1 MARWWPGCDWSA
13 TRPPRCSRT
22 SATDSSAWPM
32 GKKQD
37 MPPQHRSPDQPEP
50 GGQKGH
56 PGVVDSRASSG
67 VDPGQESAGQEQPRV
82 DPELQAA
89 RDEAQANFGRYQ
101 RLAADFENYKR
112 RTRQELADRP
122 QYANEEFLP
131 KRVPILGNLRR
142 ALDHA
147 SEGIGRNWFDGLRMV
162 VRQFEDTLQSQGVLP
177 IPAVGEKFDPSKH
190 EAIAREETDE
200 HEEGTIVEEMQPGY
214 RLHERVLRP
223 TLVKVAHPRALKS

>member
-1 MARWWPGCDWSA
+1 
-13 TRPPRCSRT
+13 
-22 SATDSSAWPM
+22 M

-50 GGQKGH
+50 GAQKGR
-56 PGVVDSRASSG
+56 PSVVDSRASSD
-67 VDPGQESAGQEQPRV
+67 VDAEQAPSQVQPGV

-89 RDEAQANFGRYQ
+89 RDEVQANFGRYQ

-112 RTRQELADRP
+112 RTRQELADRT
-122 QYANEEFLP
+122 QYANEELLR
-131 KRVPILGNLRR
+131 KLLPILDNLRR

-147 SEGIGRNWFDGLRMV
+147 PEGIDRNWFDGLRMV
-162 VRQFEDTLQSQGVLP
+162 VRQFEDTLRAQGLSP
-177 IPAVGEKFDPSKH
+177 IPAVGEKFDPSQH

>member
-1 MARWWPGCDWSA
+1 
-13 TRPPRCSRT
+13 
-22 SATDSSAWPM
+22 M

-37 MPPQHRSPDQPEP
+37 MPPQHQSPDQPEP
-50 GGQKGH
+50 GAQKGR
-56 PGVVDSRASSG
+56 PGIVDTRASSA
-67 VDPGQESAGQEQPRV
+67 VDAEQEAPRQEQPRV

-89 RDEAQANFGRYQ
+89 RDEAQASFARYQ

-112 RTRQELADRP
+112 RTRQDLADRT
-122 QYANEEFLP
+122 QYANEELLR
-131 KRVPILGNLRR
+131 KLLPILDNLRR
-142 ALDHA
+142 AMEHA
-147 SEGIGRNWFDGLRMV
+147 PEGVDRNWFDGLRMV
-162 VRQFEDTLQSQGVLP
+162 MRQFENTLQAQGVST

-190 EAIAREETDE
+190 EAIASEESDE

>member
-1 MARWWPGCDWSA
+1 
-13 TRPPRCSRT
+13 
-22 SATDSSAWPM
+22 M
-32 GKKQD
+32 GRKQD
-37 MPPQHRSPDQPEP
+37 MPPQHGSPDQPEP
-50 GGQKGH
+50 GAQKSR
-56 PGVVDSRASSG
+56 PGVVDSRASSA
-67 VDPGQESAGQEQPRV
+67 VDSEHTAAGQDQPSI

-89 RDEAQANFGRYQ
+89 RDEVQANFGRYQ

-112 RTRQELADRP
+112 RTRQELADRT
-122 QYANEEFLP
+122 QYANEELLR
-131 KRVPILGNLRR
+131 KLLPILDNLRR

-147 SEGIGRNWFDGLRMV
+147 PEGIDRNWFEGLRMV
-162 VRQFEDTLQSQGVLP
+162 VRQFEDTLQAQGVSP
-177 IPAVGEKFDPSKH
+177 IPAVGEKFDPSQH

>member
-1 MARWWPGCDWSA
+1 
-13 TRPPRCSRT
+13 
-22 SATDSSAWPM
+22 M

-50 GGQKGH
+50 GGQTSR
-56 PGVVDSRASSG
+56 PGVVDSRASSP
-67 VDPGQESAGQEQPRV
+67 VDAEQAAADQLPV

-89 RDEAQANFGRYQ
+89 REEAQANFGRYQ

-112 RTRQELADRP
+112 RTRQELGDRT
-122 QYANEEFLP
+122 QYANEELLR
-131 KRVPILGNLRR
+131 KLLPILDNLRR

-147 SEGIGRNWFDGLRMV
+147 PEGADGNWFDGLRMV
-162 VRQFEDTLQSQGVLP
+162 VRQFDDTLQAQGVSP
-177 IPAVGEKFDPSKH
+177 IPAVGEKFDPSRH

>member
-1 MARWWPGCDWSA
+1 
-13 TRPPRCSRT
+13 
-22 SATDSSAWPM
+22 M

-37 MPPQHRSPDQPEP
+37 MPPQHQSPDQPEA
-50 GGQKGH
+50 GAQKGR
-56 PGVVDSRASSG
+56 PGVVDSRASSA
-67 VDPGQESAGQEQPRV
+67 VDAEQGQEQRT

-89 RDEAQANFGRYQ
+89 RDEAQANFARYQ

-112 RTRQELADRP
+112 RTRQDLGDRT
-122 QYANEEFLP
+122 QYANEELLR
-131 KRVPILGNLRR
+131 KLLPILDNLRR
-142 ALDHA
+142 AMDHA
-147 SEGIGRNWFDGLRMV
+147 PEGVDRNWFEGLRMV
-162 VRQFEDTLQSQGVLP
+162 MRQFEDTLQAQGIST

-190 EAIAREETDE
+190 EAIASEETDE

>member
-1 MARWWPGCDWSA
+1 
-13 TRPPRCSRT
+13 
-22 SATDSSAWPM
+22 
-32 GKKQD
+32 
-37 MPPQHRSPDQPEP
+37 MPPQHGSPDQPEP
-50 GGQKGH
+50 GAQKSR
-56 PGVVDSRASSG
+56 PGVVDSRASSA
-67 VDPGQESAGQEQPRV
+67 VDSEHTAAGQDQPSI

-89 RDEAQANFGRYQ
+89 RDEVQANFGRYQ

-112 RTRQELADRP
+112 RTRQELADRT
-122 QYANEEFLP
+122 QYANEELLR
-131 KRVPILGNLRR
+131 KLLPILDNLRR

-147 SEGIGRNWFDGLRMV
+147 PEGIDRNWFEGLRMV
-162 VRQFEDTLQSQGVLP
+162 VRQFEDTLQAQGVSP
-177 IPAVGEKFDPSKH
+177 IPAVGEKFDPSQH

>member
-1 MARWWPGCDWSA
+1 
-13 TRPPRCSRT
+13 
-22 SATDSSAWPM
+22 M

-37 MPPQHRSPDQPEP
+37 MPPQHRSPDPPEP
-50 GGQKGH
+50 GGQNSH
-56 PGVVDSRASSG
+56 PGVVDSRASSA
-67 VDPGQESAGQEQPRV
+67 VDAEHGALQQPV
-82 DPELQAA
+82 EPELQAA
-89 RDEAQANFGRYQ
+89 RDEAQANFARYQ

-112 RTRQELADRP
+112 RTRQELADRT
-122 QYANEEFLP
+122 QYANEELLR
-131 KRVPILGNLRR
+131 KLLPILDNLRR

-147 SEGIGRNWFDGLRMV
+147 PEGSDRNWFDGLRMV
-162 VRQFEDTLQSQGVLP
+162 VRQFEDTLQAQGVSP

>member
-1 MARWWPGCDWSA
+1 
-13 TRPPRCSRT
+13 
-22 SATDSSAWPM
+22 M

-50 GGQKGH
+50 GGQTSR
-56 PGVVDSRASSG
+56 PGVVDSRASSA
-67 VDPGQESAGQEQPRV
+67 VDAEQAAADQLPV

-89 RDEAQANFGRYQ
+89 REEAQANFGRYQ

-112 RTRQELADRP
+112 RTRQELGDRT
-122 QYANEEFLP
+122 QYANEELLR
-131 KRVPILGNLRR
+131 KLLPILDNLRR

-147 SEGIGRNWFDGLRMV
+147 PEGADGNWFDGLRMV
-162 VRQFEDTLQSQGVLP
+162 VRQFDDTLQAQGVSP
-177 IPAVGEKFDPSKH
+177 IPAVGEKFDPSRH

>member
-1 MARWWPGCDWSA
+1 
-13 TRPPRCSRT
+13 
-22 SATDSSAWPM
+22 
-32 GKKQD
+32 
-37 MPPQHRSPDQPEP
+37 MPPEHRSPDQEP
-50 GGQKGH
+50 GGQKSR
-56 PGVVDSRASSG
+56 PGVVDSRASSA
-67 VDPGQESAGQEQPRV
+67 VDSEQAGAGQDQPRV
-82 DPELQAA
+82 DPELQGA
-89 RDEAQANFGRYQ
+89 RDEAQANFSRYQ

-112 RTRQELADRP
+112 RTRQELADRT
-122 QYANEEFLP
+122 QYANEELLR
-131 KRVPILGNLRR
+131 KLLPILDNLRR

-147 SEGIGRNWFDGLRMV
+147 PEGIDRNWSDGLRMV
-162 VRQFEDTLQSQGVLP
+162 VRQFEDTLQAQGVSP

>member
-1 MARWWPGCDWSA
+1 
-13 TRPPRCSRT
+13 
-22 SATDSSAWPM
+22 M

-37 MPPQHRSPDQPEP
+37 MPPEQRSPDQPEP
-50 GGQKGH
+50 GGQKGG
-56 PGVVDSRASSG
+56 PGVVDSRASAA
-67 VDPGQESAGQEQPRV
+67 VDAENQATQDQSRV

-101 RLAADFENYKR
+101 RMAADFENYKR
-112 RTRQELADRP
+112 RTRQELTDRT
-122 QYANEEFLP
+122 QYANEELLR
-131 KRVPILGNLRR
+131 KLLPILDNLRR
-142 ALDHA
+142 AMDHA
-147 SEGIGRNWFDGLRMV
+147 PEGVDRNWFDGLRMV
-162 VRQFEDTLQSQGVLP
+162 MRQFEDTLQAQGVSP
-177 IPAVGEKFDPSKH
+177 IPAVGEKFDPAKH

>member
-1 MARWWPGCDWSA
+1 
-13 TRPPRCSRT
+13 
-22 SATDSSAWPM
+22 M

-50 GGQKGH
+50 GGQDSR
-56 PGVVDSRASSG
+56 PGVVDSRASSAI
-67 VDPGQESAGQEQPRV
+67 DAEQAVPHSV
-82 DPELQAA
+82 DPELHAA
-89 RDEAQANFGRYQ
+89 RDEAQANFARYQ

-112 RTRQELADRP
+112 RTRQELADRT
-122 QYANEEFLP
+122 QYANEELLR
-131 KRVPILGNLRR
+131 KLLPILDNLHR

-147 SEGIGRNWFDGLRMV
+147 PEGVDRNWFDGLRTV
-162 VRQFEDTLQSQGVLP
+162 VRQFEDTLQAQGVSP

-200 HEEGTIVEEMQPGY
+200 HEEGTVVEEMQPGY

>member
-1 MARWWPGCDWSA
+1 
-13 TRPPRCSRT
+13 
-22 SATDSSAWPM
+22 M

-37 MPPQHRSPDQPEP
+37 MPRKHESPDQPGE
-50 GGQKGH
+50 GMEKGR
-56 PGVVDSRASSG
+56 PGVVDSRASSA
-67 VDPGQESAGQEQPRV
+67 VDSDPGSPLNDQPGV

-89 RDEAQANFGRYQ
+89 RDETRATFGQYQ

-112 RTRQELADRP
+112 RTRQELADRT
-122 QYANEEFLP
+122 QYANEELLR
-131 KRVPILGNLRR
+131 KLLPILDNLRR

-147 SEGIGRNWFDGLRMV
+147 PEGVDRNWFEGLKMV
-162 VRQFEDTLQSQGVLP
+162 VRQFEDTLRAQGLSP
-177 IPAVGEKFDPSKH
+177 IPAVGEKFDPSQH

-200 HEEGTIVEEMQPGY
+200 QEEGTIVEEMQPGY